1 MSTAPAGVHAAGVS
15 PAGVTAMRR
24 VAGLLAVAWTASIAC
39 AAAELSAQDRDAPRP
54 IAAGQSL
61 WTEDLTWMELR
72 DLIAAGWTTVI
83 IGTGGVEDN
92 GPYVV
97 GGKHN
102 YVLQTV
108 MPAIARKIPRSLL
121 APVVKFVPEGQIEP
135 AADGHMRFPGTIGV
149 EEATFEALLTDI
161 ARSYRAH
168 GFTDIILIGDSGGNQ
183 PGMRN
188 VAAALNERWAR
199 EGSKA
204 HVHFLAEYYE
214 EDMWSYAFLKQLGIT
229 QVDETP
235 GQPRDQPT
243 HTRNG
248 MHDDVYYEAQMAV
261 QDPSLIRWA
270 QRERAGLLS
279 LHGVDL
285 RPHDRLIDIGRK
297 LAEYRAGITARA
309 FAASQR
315 RLRGR

>member
-1 MSTAPAGVHAAGVS
+1 
-15 PAGVTAMRR
+15 MRR
-24 VAGLLAVAWTASIAC
+24 VAGFLIAAWTASIAC
-39 AAAELSAQDRDAPRP
+39 AAAELSAQGRNAPRP

-61 WTEDLTWMELR
+61 WTEELTWMELR

-83 IGTGGVEDN
+83 IGTGGVEQN

-108 MPAIARKIPRSLL
+108 MPAIARAIPRSLL
-121 APVVKFVPEGQIEP
+121 APIVKFVPEGRIEP
-135 AADGHMRFPGTIGV
+135 TADGHMLFPGTIGV
-149 EEATFEALLTDI
+149 EQATFEALLTDI

-168 GFTDIILIGDSGGNQ
+168 GFSNIILIGDSGGNQ
-183 PGMRN
+183 TGMRN
-188 VAAALNERWAR
+188 VAAVLNERWAR
-199 EGSKA
+199 EGSDA
-204 HVHFLAEYYE
+204 RVHFLPEYYE
-214 EDMWSYAFLKQLGIT
+214 EDMWSYTFLKKLGIT
-229 QVDETP
+229 QIDGTP

-248 MHDDVYYEAQMAV
+248 IHDDVYYEAQMAV

-285 RPHDRLIDIGRK
+285 RPLDRLVNIGRQ

-309 FAASQR
+309 FATSQR